1 MNTTTQP
8 GPLEVRLS
16 DQLGGAGAWLGLRAC
31 ESTAEQCRALGLTVG
46 DTIEG
51 REEAPRGYWHEARLT
66 LLWLGQEVAVWS
78 QTERSSERPA
88 WSDPEECADWTLECR
103 QWRKVAA

>member
-16 DQLGGAGAWLGLRAC
+16 DQLGAVSMRAVRAVLH
-31 ESTAEQCRALGLTVG
+31 SVADQCRALDLKVG

-51 REEAPRGYWHEARLT
+51 TEGGHGWWNTTRLT
-66 LLWLGQEVAVWS
+66 LLWLGE
-78 QTERSSERPA
+78 TEAAWRVTDRSSSRPE
-88 WSDPEECADWTLECR
+88 WSEPREATNWTLSAR
-103 QWRKVAA
+103 VWRKVGS

>member
-1 MNTTTQP
+1 MAITTQDDH
-8 GPLEVRLS
+8 LRLINETRP
-16 DQLGGAGAWLGLRAC
+16 AVAWLGLRAC
-31 ESTAEQCRALGLTVG
+31 DSTAEQCHALGLAVG

-51 REEAPRGYWHEARLT
+51 REEAPRGYWHEVRLT

-78 QTERSSERPA
+78 QTERSSERPE